1 MAALQLIR
9 YKAIAR
15 VGVRAEAGF
24 DSVVVGALE
33 VGEII
38 SVLEQANQSA
48 RFARKTGRPPPRA
61 PRAPRAPAPSR
72 SRVAKAAVRAADGGL
87 GWVSL
92 TNALRPL
99 SPVGVGHVVR

>member
-61 PRAPRAPAPSR
+61 PRAPAPSR